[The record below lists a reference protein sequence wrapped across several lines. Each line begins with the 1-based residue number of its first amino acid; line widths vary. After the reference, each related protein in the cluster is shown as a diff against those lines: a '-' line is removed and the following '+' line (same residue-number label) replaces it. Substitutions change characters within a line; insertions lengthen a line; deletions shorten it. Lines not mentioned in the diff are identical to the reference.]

1 MMRPRDSAQIRILVK
16 VHEFKNECALQ
27 GIRIDDGQAYEC
39 LVSDDS
45 YRLASRFHNLNIR
58 IGKSCGQIHLK
69 NEPDDYFDLAA
80 PESED
85 LTHDDEDL
93 IEKIQVIPPQTRKIL
108 VAAVMEMRKQSG
120 SDSIGAATRKIGVS
134 RSHFYRLLE
143 RARWWV
149 TRPPMPQGCDG
160 NDCASLVQ
168 MDLDLGV
175 AE

>member
-1 MMRPRDSAQIRILVK
+1 MRPIDHSQIIIMAQVN
-16 VHEFKNECALQ
+16 EFKKECTSQ
-27 GIRIDDGQAYEC
+27 GLRIDDGQAYEC
-39 LVSDDS
+39 LISDDL
-45 YRLASRFHNLNIR
+45 YRMARRFHNLNIR
-58 IGKSCGQIHLK
+58 IDKSSGQIHLK
-69 NEPDDYFDLAA
+69 NEPGDYFDLAV

-93 IEKIQVIPPQTRKIL
+93 IEKIQVIPPQTRKVL

-149 TRPPMPQGCDG
+149 KRPPVPEGWDS
-160 NDCASLVQ
+160 NDCTLLVQ
-168 MDLDLGV
+168 MSLDLGG
-175 AE
+175 EK